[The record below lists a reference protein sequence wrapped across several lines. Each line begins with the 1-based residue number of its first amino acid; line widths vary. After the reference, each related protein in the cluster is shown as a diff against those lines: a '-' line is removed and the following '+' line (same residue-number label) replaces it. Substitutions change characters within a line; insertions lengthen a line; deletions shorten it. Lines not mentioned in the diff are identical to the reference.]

1 MSKLTAAVTDTTGA
15 IRTKRLVL
23 RPWRDSDREAFAAL
37 NADPAVREHFP
48 GLMTREDSDGFV
60 DRIEAHWDTDGWGL
74 WAVEVREHGQ
84 FIGFVGLSEPSF
96 EAHFTPCTEIGWRL
110 ARSSWGRGY
119 ATEAARACLD
129 FAFRSLG
136 LPEVVAFT
144 VPANARSRAV
154 MERLGMRH
162 DAAGD
167 FDHPRLPA
175 GHPLQRH
182 VLYRLRREDWQ
193 PGSTVLAQP

>member
-1 MSKLTAAVTDTTGA
+1 MTELETPRLKLRQWCAAD
-15 IRTKRLVL
+15 LE
-23 RPWRDSDREAFAAL
+23 PFASL
-37 NADPAVREHFP
+37 NADPVVIEFLSRCLTRAESDEFAERVRSE
-48 GLMTREDSDGFV
+48 LAQR
-60 DRIEAHWDTDGWGL
+60 GWGL
-74 WAVEVREHGQ
+74 WAVEVREHGE

-136 LPEVVAFT
+136 LSEVVAFT

>member
-1 MSKLTAAVTDTTGA
+1 MTELETPRLKLRQWCAAD
-15 IRTKRLVL
+15 LE
-23 RPWRDSDREAFAAL
+23 PFASL
-37 NADPAVREHFP
+37 NADPVVIEFLSRCLTRAESDEFGERVRSE
-48 GLMTREDSDGFV
+48 LAQR
-60 DRIEAHWDTDGWGL
+60 GWGL
-74 WAVEVREHGQ
+74 WAVEVREQGE

-136 LPEVVAFT
+136 LSEVVAFT

>member
-1 MSKLTAAVTDTTGA
+1 MTELTTVRLKLRQWCASDRRPFASVTSDP
-15 IRTKRLVL
+15 VL
-23 RPWRDSDREAFAAL
+23 RQGLPRCLTRAESDEFAQR
-37 NADPAVREHFP
+37 VRSE
-48 GLMTREDSDGFV
+48 LAQR
-60 DRIEAHWDTDGWGL
+60 GWGL
-74 WAVEVREHGQ
+74 WAVEVREQGQ

-96 EAHFTPCTEIGWRL
+96 EAHFTPSTEIGWRL

-119 ATEAARACLD
+119 ATEAARACRD
-129 FAFRSLG
+129 FAFRNLG
-136 LPEVVAFT
+136 LSEVVAFT

-175 GHPLQRH
+175 GHALQRH

-193 PGSTVLAQP
+193 PGSTVLVQP